1 MYNVK
6 QTLLVWGLKQNE
18 SNSVAT
24 KAPAGLSVISK
35 SQKTAKN
42 LWKQILKLLLQD
54 WKKKKNNYKISTHTI
69 SPPPKQTHS
78 FDNSSLA

>member
-1 MYNVK
+1 MYNK

-54 WKKKKNNYKISTHTI
+54 YKKKKQLQNLHTHHLR
-69 SPPPKQTHS
+69 SPQTNPH
-78 FDNSSLA
+78 LW

>member
-42 LWKQILKLLLQD
+42 LWKQILKFLLQD
-54 WKKKKNNYKISTHTI
+54 WKKKKKLQNLHTHHFP
-69 SPPPKQTHS
+69 SPQT
-78 FDNSSLA
+78 NPQLW

>member
-1 MYNVK
+1 MYNK

-54 WKKKKNNYKISTHTI
+54 YKKKNNYKISTHTTFA
-69 SPPPKQTHS
+69 PPKQTHT
-78 FDNSSLA
+78 FDNSFLA

>member
-54 WKKKKNNYKISTHTI
+54 
-69 SPPPKQTHS
+69 
-78 FDNSSLA
+78 